1 MIKKHLEEEAKVEV
15 CGGTQRGDKGIKR
28 DILGKVTKGGCGT
41 KIVNEFTESFFLGCT
56 MRLEKKYRIRGC

>member
-15 CGGTQRGDKGIKR
+15 CGGTQRGDKGIKKPTEE
-28 DILGKVTKGGCGT
+28 KVTKGGSST